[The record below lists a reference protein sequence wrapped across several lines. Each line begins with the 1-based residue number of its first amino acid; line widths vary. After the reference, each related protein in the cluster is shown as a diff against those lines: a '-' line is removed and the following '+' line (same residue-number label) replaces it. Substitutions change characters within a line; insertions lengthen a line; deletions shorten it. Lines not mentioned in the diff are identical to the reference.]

1 MRKVLLACV
10 LLATAALAA
19 GTPPVSCAAL
29 RDGLWS
35 IARTHARE
43 LAPNEARLVT
53 LESYANEQRWQ
64 DIIKEIDG
72 WGDAATP
79 SFAFYRAFA
88 LAKLGKVDEAISILE
103 KTDFASAEEKCR
115 AGALQAVLLLERGKI
130 KAANSLAEKLE
141 LEKGGTP
148 EQLVAA
154 EIYAAQGETN
164 RAKSIWRTLAESPKT
179 TEPARVMAALQLDD
193 YTLITN
199 IIPQVKLEIARNQL
213 TLQAAVHDLAATNKL
228 SVAGGVIRTAAQ
240 RHPDRYD
247 VQPAFLAYAHAL
259 LLAERNED
267 AVAAYRDALE
277 IWPALAK
284 NGAVQEERAWA
295 LRKMGHIDEA
305 MDAFSAAESCATNV
319 LEKAQIVLAQGDMLA
334 EAGRAEESMER
345 YRLLLSKYPDTPAGK
360 KLAVLVKL
368 KDMETRGRELYRTF
382 QFDEARKLF
391 AKLAKEDPS
400 RADKMAYLDVLCLYG
415 LNRDEEALAKAR
427 ELAAQATDSEA
438 RNKAK
443 HWLAKYAY
451 SQARWH
457 EASKLFT
464 EYAAS
469 IAPDP
474 EAATALIW
482 AARAAYAGGAFE
494 NAVTLSTKCLND
506 YPKAKGA
513 FAAYLVQGEALIALA
528 RFEEAILVLDRAFEA
543 SVDSA
548 ADRLTARML
557 KADALFAMG
566 ADNPTR
572 YEEALLTYHMIG
584 QGEALPPSRRLVVA
598 YKVARTLE
606 KMGRLEGALDEY
618 YTNVVLSYRS
628 SRLAG
633 VVFDDEA
640 RAVFVK
646 AAFRLADEYERR
658 GLKRQAERILELVAA
673 SDVPAAVEAERRIDK
688 LQTGGLY

>member
-1 MRKVLLACV
+1 MRKLLLV
-10 LLATAALAA
+10 SLFLASATFAAENASVA
-19 GTPPVSCAAL
+19 RAAL

-35 IARTHARE
+35 IARLHTTE
-43 LAPNEARLVT
+43 LPQKEARLVT
-53 LESYANEQRWQ
+53 LETYANEQRWQ
-64 DIIKEIDG
+64 DILNEMDA
-72 WGDAATP
+72 WGVVTNP
-79 SFAFYRAFA
+79 GFAFYRAFA
-88 LAKLGKVDEAISILE
+88 LAKLNKLEEAITILA
-103 KTDFASAEEKCR
+103 KTKFASPEETRR
-115 AGALQAVLLLERGKI
+115 AGALQAALLLERGETKE
-130 KAANSLAEKLE
+130 AATLVGKLE
-141 LEKGGTP
+141 LEKGDTA

-154 EIYAAQGETN
+154 DILNATGGAD
-164 RAKSIWRTLAESPKT
+164 RAKSIWRKIATSQENKEFS
-179 TEPARVMAALQLDD
+179 RVLAALQLNE
-193 YTLITN
+193 YALTTN
-199 IIPQVKLEIARNQL
+199 LLPQVKVVISRNQL
-213 TLQAAVHDLAATNKL
+213 ALQVAVHDLAETNKFT
-228 SVAGGVIRTAAQ
+228 VAEKVIREAAQ
-240 RHPDRYD
+240 RHPDRRD

-259 LLAERNED
+259 LVAGRNEE
-267 AVAAYRDALE
+267 AVKAYRDALE
-277 IWPALAK
+277 IWPTLAK
-284 NGAVQEERAWA
+284 NGELQVERGWA
-295 LRKMGHIDEA
+295 YRKLGRVDEA
-305 MDAFSAAESCATNV
+305 LDAFSAAEGCVTNA
-319 LEKAQIVLAQGDMLA
+319 LERAQILLVQGDMLA

-345 YRLLLSKYPDTPAGK
+345 YRTVLAKYPETPAGK

-368 KDMETRGRELYRTF
+368 REMESHGRELYRAF
-382 QFDEARKLF
+382 QFEEARRVF
-391 AKLAKEDPS
+391 ADLAKEDPA

-415 LNRDEEALAKAR
+415 LNRDEEAVAKAR
-427 ELAAQATDSEA
+427 EVATQAQDSEA

-457 EASKLFT
+457 DAAKLFA

-469 IAPDP
+469 IAPNP
-474 EAATALIW
+474 EAAAALIW

-494 NAVTLSTKCLND
+494 NAVSLSTKCLND
-506 YPKAKGA
+506 YPKVAGR
-513 FAAYLVQGEALIALA
+513 FDAYLVQGEALIALA
-528 RFEEAILVLDRAFEA
+528 RFEEAILVLDRAFDA

-572 YEEALLTYHMIG
+572 YEEALLSYHMIG

-618 YTNVVLSYRS
+618 YTNVVLAYRS